1 MDRRLSRSHT
11 RYRPRKVIKGGT
23 MFRLGRMTRRVAL
36 LAFVTVLA
44 AAAILVG
51 SGTPFRVRRYRHAR
65 PVAPPTQGAAHVRRR
80 ADECL
85 DRQRADRLR
94 PHGCGGGRKP
104 ARFDRGG
111 PGVQPGRALVAPPRS
126 PSPDGHLL
134 SSARRLDRPGDAR
147 LGLLFAGLRSGSR
160 PLAAASGTAVRRRD
174 SRLDGPG
181 NARLG
186 RRLLRRCDCPRRG
199 VRSRHRDVADDRGL
213 AARSEQQPLGV
224 WTGRELVLFVSGISA
239 VDGKP
244 LPPELARA
252 AAYDP
257 ATDTWRP
264 IAPLPE
270 SRVGATAVW
279 SGREILVVGG
289 RDGNGALAGAGLA
302 HNPTTTDWRRFRDGA
317 GAHPEQSRPGR
328 EAACWSGAATLVARR
343 SHRCAAGSRSTR
355 QATAGRRFRSPLE
368 ARTDAI
374 AAWTGRE
381 LIVWGGVGA
390 GDRGNGRRLD
400 DGAAFAPR
408 PVTRNP

>member
-1 MDRRLSRSHT
+1 M
-11 RYRPRKVIKGGT
+11 
-23 MFRLGRMTRRVAL
+23 
-36 LAFVTVLA
+36 
-44 AAAILVG
+44 
-51 SGTPFRVRRYRHAR
+51 
-65 PVAPPTQGAAHVRRR
+65 
-80 ADECL
+80 
-85 DRQRADRLR
+85 
-94 PHGCGGGRKP
+94 P
-104 ARFDRGG
+104 A
-111 PGVQPGRALVAPPRS
+111 
-126 PSPDGHLL
+126 
-134 SSARRLDRPGDAR
+134 ARRSIQA
-147 LGLLFAGLRSGSR
+147 
-160 PLAAASGTAVRRRD
+160 
-174 SRLDGPG
+174 
-181 NARLG
+181 
-186 RRLLRRCDCPRRG
+186 PRR
-199 VRSRHRDVADDRGL
+199 ADDRGL

-279 SGREILVVGG
+279 SGHEILVVGG

-302 HNPTTTDWRRFRDGA
+302 YNPTTTDWRRFPAMEPGA
-317 GAHPEQSRPGR
+317 SEQSRPGR

-381 LIVWGGVGA
+381 LIVWGGVGS
-390 GDRGNGRRLD
+390 RGPRQWSAAGRRRRVR
-400 DGAAFAPR
+400 AATGPR
-408 PVTRNP
+408 VTRDDLRSNLG